1 MVLGAVDTDL
11 YKAVLVLHILTAL
24 VGLGAVFLN
33 GLYATQARAGA
44 GAEGLAVAET
54 NFRVSKVAEWFI
66 YGILVT
72 GVLMVLMSDDVYGFG
87 QTWIWLS
94 LVLYVVGLG
103 VSHGLMIPSARR
115 MLALMREAP
124 TSGAAPADFAAI
136 ERRMAIGGGFLNA
149 LTVVLIV
156 LMVWKPGA

>member
-24 VGLGAVFLN
+24 VGLGAVFFN